1 MNAWRYLSEDQLCQQ
16 SFEDRPEPTTREE
29 NRNVDRLFGKSF
41 TFLFIWLSLEDDFFC
56 AEARIGVFL
65 SEHIQAQG
73 LATGVSDMF

>member
-41 TFLFIWLSLEDDFFC
+41 TFSFYLAITRRGFFC